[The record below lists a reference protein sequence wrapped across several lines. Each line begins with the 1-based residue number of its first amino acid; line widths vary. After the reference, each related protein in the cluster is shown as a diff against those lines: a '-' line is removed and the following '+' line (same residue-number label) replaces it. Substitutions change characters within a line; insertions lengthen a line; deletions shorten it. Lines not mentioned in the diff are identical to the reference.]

1 MRWFLQAVV
10 GAAFFAC
17 SGLAFAQDLI
27 PERRFVVTL
36 DQDLPGGDVS
46 SIFDTTV
53 EACERACATNARCT
67 A

>member
-27 PERRFVVTL
+27 PERRFVMTL
-36 DQDLPGGDVS
+36 DQELPGGGVG
-46 SIFDTTV
+46 
-53 EACERACATNARCT
+53 
-67 A
+67 